1 MKAQRGFSL
10 IELLVV
16 ITILGLLAAIAVPAY
31 SSYRQRANRA
41 EARTTLLE
49 AAQIAERHFVRN
61 NSYIGADVPDTSPHR
76 LYRIDFVPD
85 GVPIGSAFTLT
96 ATAQGS
102 QGGDRDCT
110 TFSITSTGAK
120 TGKNHL
126 GVENP
131 SCW

>member
-16 ITILGLLAAIAVPAY
+16 ITILGLLAAIALPAY
-31 SSYRQRANRA
+31 STYRQRANRS

-61 NSYIGADVPDTSPHR
+61 NTYTGADVPDISPHR
-76 LYRIDFVPD
+76 LYRIDFVSE
-85 GVPIGSAFTLT
+85 GATYTLT

-102 QGGDRDCT
+102 QSGDRDCAVFT
-110 TFSITSTGAK
+110 IAQTGAR
-120 TGKNHL
+120 TARNHL